1 MNKVPALKS
10 AQGKKQIQRTMC
22 LVWFPRELVRNQPPP
37 LFDHSHRSLFLVTH
51 IKDITTGHII
61 GSGCYNDIVE
71 LLLVDERDYSSEKN
85 KKKCTTRNTKNNPR
99 GAIGMVITS
108 CCQNDDTQ
116 SLTFTK
122 PSSSSKYV
130 VKRLRGDLSSSTR
143 TDGALAL
150 ASEAKLLQKLH
161 HPHII
166 SMHSLGNN
174 MGEKD
179 FFIII
184 ERLDIDLAR
193 QIQLWKGEE
202 AKLSLSKSRS
212 KAAKRKMLKSSLYER
227 IDIAYQVV
235 SALFYL
241 HEYK

>member
-1 MNKVPALKS
+1 M
-10 AQGKKQIQRTMC
+10 
-22 LVWFPRELVRNQPPP
+22 
-37 LFDHSHRSLFLVTH
+37 VTH

-71 LLLVDERDYSSEKN
+71 LLLVVNERDHGSKKN
-85 KKKCTTRNTKNNPR
+85 KKKSTTRNTKNNPR
-99 GAIGMVITS
+99 GSMVIAS
-108 CCQNDDTQ
+108 CCQNDTQ
-116 SLTFTK
+116 PVNFIK

-130 VKRLRGDLSSSTR
+130 VKRLRGGLSSSTR

-150 ASEAKLLQKLH
+150 ASEAKLLQELH

-179 FFIII
+179 FLIVI

>member
-1 MNKVPALKS
+1 M
-10 AQGKKQIQRTMC
+10 
-22 LVWFPRELVRNQPPP
+22 
-37 LFDHSHRSLFLVTH
+37 VTH

-71 LLLVDERDYSSEKN
+71 LLLIDERDHGSKKN
-85 KKKCTTRNTKNNPR
+85 KKKSTTRNTKNNPR
-99 GAIGMVITS
+99 GSMVLAN
-108 CCQNDDTQ
+108 CCQNDTQ
-116 SLTFTK
+116 PLTFTK

>member
-1 MNKVPALKS
+1 M
-10 AQGKKQIQRTMC
+10 
-22 LVWFPRELVRNQPPP
+22 
-37 LFDHSHRSLFLVTH
+37 VTH

-71 LLLVDERDYSSEKN
+71 LLLIDERDHGSKKN
-85 KKKCTTRNTKNNPR
+85 KKKSTTRNTKNNPR
-99 GAIGMVITS
+99 GSMVLAS
-108 CCQNDDTQ
+108 CCQNDTQ
-116 SLTFTK
+116 PLTFTK

-150 ASEAKLLQKLH
+150 ASEAKLLQELH

-179 FFIII
+179 FLIVI

>member
-1 MNKVPALKS
+1 M
-10 AQGKKQIQRTMC
+10 
-22 LVWFPRELVRNQPPP
+22 
-37 LFDHSHRSLFLVTH
+37 
-51 IKDITTGHII
+51 KDITTGHII

-71 LLLVDERDYSSEKN
+71 LLLIDERDHGS
-85 KKKCTTRNTKNNPR
+85 KKKNTTRNTKNNPR

>member
-1 MNKVPALKS
+1 
-10 AQGKKQIQRTMC
+10 
-22 LVWFPRELVRNQPPP
+22 
-37 LFDHSHRSLFLVTH
+37 LVTH

-71 LLLVDERDYSSEKN
+71 LLLIDERDHGSKKN
-85 KKKCTTRNTKNNPR
+85 KKKSTTRNTKNNPR
-99 GAIGMVITS
+99 GSMILAS
-108 CCQNDDTQ
+108 CCQNNTQ
-116 SLTFTK
+116 PLTFTK

>member
-1 MNKVPALKS
+1 M
-10 AQGKKQIQRTMC
+10 
-22 LVWFPRELVRNQPPP
+22 
-37 LFDHSHRSLFLVTH
+37 VTH

-71 LLLVDERDYSSEKN
+71 LLLIDERDHGSKKN
-85 KKKCTTRNTKNNPR
+85 KKKSTTRNTKNNPR
-99 GAIGMVITS
+99 GAIGMVIAS
-108 CCQNDDTQ
+108 CCQNDTQ
-116 SLTFTK
+116 PVNFIK

-130 VKRLRGDLSSSTR
+130 VKRLRGGLSSSTR

-212 KAAKRKMLKSSLYER
+212 SKAAKRKMLKSSLYER
-227 IDIAYQVV
+227 IGIACQVV

>member
-1 MNKVPALKS
+1 
-10 AQGKKQIQRTMC
+10 
-22 LVWFPRELVRNQPPP
+22 
-37 LFDHSHRSLFLVTH
+37 
-51 IKDITTGHII
+51 
-61 GSGCYNDIVE
+61 
-71 LLLVDERDYSSEKN
+71 
-85 KKKCTTRNTKNNPR
+85 
-99 GAIGMVITS
+99 
-108 CCQNDDTQ
+108 
-116 SLTFTK
+116 
-122 PSSSSKYV
+122 
-130 VKRLRGDLSSSTR
+130 
-143 TDGALAL
+143 
-150 ASEAKLLQKLH
+150 
-161 HPHII
+161 
-166 SMHSLGNN
+166 

-212 KAAKRKMLKSSLYER
+212 SKAAKRKMLKSSLYER

>member
-1 MNKVPALKS
+1 
-10 AQGKKQIQRTMC
+10 MC

-71 LLLVDERDYSSEKN
+71 LLLIDERDHGSKKN
-85 KKKCTTRNTKNNPR
+85 KKKSTTRNTKNNPR
-99 GAIGMVITS
+99 GSMVIAS
-108 CCQNDDTQ
+108 CCQNDTQ
-116 SLTFTK
+116 PLTFTK

>member
-1 MNKVPALKS
+1 M
-10 AQGKKQIQRTMC
+10 
-22 LVWFPRELVRNQPPP
+22 
-37 LFDHSHRSLFLVTH
+37 VTH

-71 LLLVDERDYSSEKN
+71 LLLVVNERDHGSKKN
-85 KKKCTTRNTKNNPR
+85 KKKSTTRNTKNNPR
-99 GAIGMVITS
+99 GSMVIAS
-108 CCQNDDTQ
+108 CCQNDTQ
-116 SLTFTK
+116 PLTFTK

>member
-1 MNKVPALKS
+1 M
-10 AQGKKQIQRTMC
+10 
-22 LVWFPRELVRNQPPP
+22 
-37 LFDHSHRSLFLVTH
+37 VTH
-51 IKDITTGHII
+51 IKYITTGHII
-61 GSGCYNDIVE
+61 GSGCYNDIFE
-71 LLLVDERDYSSEKN
+71 LLLVDERDHGS
-85 KKKCTTRNTKNNPR
+85 KKKNTTRNTKNNPR
-99 GAIGMVITS
+99 GAIGMVIAS
-108 CCQNDDTQ
+108 CCQNDTQ
-116 SLTFTK
+116 PLNFIK

-202 AKLSLSKSRS
+202 ATLSLSKSRSS

-227 IDIAYQVV
+227 IGIACQVV

>member
-1 MNKVPALKS
+1 M
-10 AQGKKQIQRTMC
+10 
-22 LVWFPRELVRNQPPP
+22 
-37 LFDHSHRSLFLVTH
+37 VTH

-71 LLLVDERDYSSEKN
+71 LLLVVNERDHGSKKN
-85 KKKCTTRNTKNNPR
+85 KKKSTTRNTKNNPR
-99 GAIGMVITS
+99 GSMVLAS
-108 CCQNDDTQ
+108 CCQNDTQ
-116 SLTFTK
+116 PVNFIK

-150 ASEAKLLQKLH
+150 ASEAKLLQELH

-179 FFIII
+179 FLIVI

>member
-1 MNKVPALKS
+1 
-10 AQGKKQIQRTMC
+10 
-22 LVWFPRELVRNQPPP
+22 
-37 LFDHSHRSLFLVTH
+37 LVTH

-71 LLLVDERDYSSEKN
+71 LLLIDERDHGSKKN
-85 KKKCTTRNTKNNPR
+85 KKKSTTRNTKNNPR
-99 GAIGMVITS
+99 GSMILAS
-108 CCQNDDTQ
+108 CCQNNTQ
-116 SLTFTK
+116 PLTFTK

-179 FFIII
+179 FLIVI

-235 SALFYL
+235 LALFYL